1 MLFFGR
7 SRKIHQIKKVGFV
20 PEAELNQG
28 DLNVSY
34 WES

>member
-20 PEAELNQG
+20 PEAEVNFWI
-28 DLNVSY
+28 LNVG
-34 WES
+34 